1 LVGQGKHNRRVRA
14 RWLLGAIAC
23 TLAYSGA
30 PAWGATERVSPA
42 KSSGYPA
49 AAERPRRI
57 ARPSEFAHSSSNGAG
72 GVSPG
77 SSSPASAPSAPST
90 PSTKAPSKTTPL
102 PASKTTKTAAGKK
115 PSTGRKPSKKK
126 TAPVLHGNPARA
138 LLAYQAMQQNYYIP
152 GTGLYEGEPFSYLW
166 PFSQA
171 LAATVSVSN
180 IPGQAATA
188 ASGYS
193 RELKVRL
200 YGLGK
205 YWSTTTPSGQ
215 PLSGEQ
221 PEEEEQGEG
230 SEPAEAAGN
239 APPVLPSFNGEV
251 VPPGGASYYDDN
263 EWVGIELVRLYQE
276 HHEASL
282 LEKAEQI
289 MQFVMAGW
297 STNQKLAC
305 PGGVPFSDSSSNT
318 ERNTVTD
325 GPGAELGV
333 QLYRLTGNATYLG
346 FAEMAYEWVR
356 LCLRAPNE
364 MYYDHI
370 RLHGAIDTT
379 EWSYNQGSMMGAG
392 ALLYQAT
399 GNGAY
404 LYQARQTAKAA
415 LSYFTI
421 ARLLGENPF
430 FVSVYFRN
438 LMYLDSVTHDPPGA
452 RLAQSFV
459 NEVWVHQRL
468 SDNLF
473 AFGSPPSTQ
482 LLYQAAMAQM
492 YALLSTSPST
502 YF

>member
-1 LVGQGKHNRRVRA
+1 MVGQSKHSFRVHARRLPGVVACALACGAAPTSAVADRA
-14 RWLLGAIAC
+14 
-23 TLAYSGA
+23 
-30 PAWGATERVSPA
+30 SPA
-42 KSSGYPA
+42 SSSGYPA
-49 AAERPRRI
+49 AAERPSRV
-57 ARPSEFAHSSSNGAG
+57 ARADEFAHSSANGAG
-72 GVSPG
+72 GVSAGG
-77 SSSPASAPSAPST
+77 SPSTNVPSAG
-90 PSTKAPSKTTPL
+90 APSKSAPHSTGN
-102 PASKTTKTAAGKK
+102 TTKPAPKKPGKK
-115 PSTGRKPSKKK
+115 KP
-126 TAPVLHGNPARA
+126 APALHGNPARA
-138 LLAYQAMQQNYYIP
+138 VLAYRAMQQSFYIP
-152 GTGLYEGEPFSYLW
+152 GTGLYQGEPFSYLW

-188 ASGYS
+188 ASAYA

-205 YWSTTTPSGQ
+205 YWSSTTPEGQ
-215 PLSGEQ
+215 PTSGEQ
-221 PEEEEQGEG
+221 PQEEEQGEG
-230 SEPAEAAGN
+230 SEPAEAPAN
-239 APPVLPSFNGEV
+239 QAPVLPSFNGEV

-305 PGGVPFSDSSSNT
+305 PGGVPFSDAPSNT

-325 GPGAELGV
+325 GPAAELGTL
-333 QLYRLTGNATYLG
+333 LYRLTGDATYLQ
-346 FAEMAYEWVR
+346 FAEGAYEWVR
-356 LCLRAPNE
+356 TCLRAPDE

-392 ALLYQAT
+392 VLLYQAT
-399 GNGAY
+399 GDGAY

-421 ARLLGENPF
+421 ARLLSENPF

-438 LMYLDSVTHDPPGA
+438 LMYLDSVTHDPPGS

-482 LLYQAAMAQM
+482 LLYQAAVAQI
-492 YALLSTSPST
+492 YALLSTSPAT